1 MTGTPAASRLR
12 VVLAEDQ
19 GMVRGAFTSLLEL
32 EPDVEVVASVE
43 DGDAALAAVAAH
55 RPDVLLTDIE
65 MPGRSG
71 LDVAAEL
78 QRTGSPTRVL
88 IVTTFARSGYLR
100 RALDAG
106 VVGYVLKDAPIEQL
120 VAALR
125 KVAAGERVVDPQ
137 LAVAVWDA
145 ADPLT
150 DRERDVLRLAG
161 DGRPSNEIAAELH
174 LAHGTVRNYLSSAI
188 AKLQARNRVEAAR
201 TARERGWL

>member
-1 MTGTPAASRLR
+1 MIPSDRRGVLR

-19 GMVRGAFTSLLEL
+19 AMVRGAFASLLEL
-32 EPDVEVVASVE
+32 EADVEVVASVE
-43 DGDAALAAVAAH
+43 DGDAALAAVAALE
-55 RPDVLLTDIE
+55 PAVLLTDIE

-78 QRTGSPTRVL
+78 RRIGSPTRVL

-100 RALDAG
+100 RALEAG
-106 VVGYVLKDAPIEQL
+106 VMGYVLKDAPIGDL

-125 KVAAGERVVDPQ
+125 KVAAGERVIDPQ

-145 ADPLT
+145 QDPLT

-161 DGRPSNEIAAELH
+161 DGRPSTEIAATLH
-174 LAHGTVRNYLSSAI
+174 LADGTVRNYLSSAI
-188 AKLQARNRVEAAR
+188 AKLQARNRVEAAQL
-201 TARERGWL
+201 ARDRGWL

>member
-1 MTGTPAASRLR
+1 MTLR

-19 GMVRGAFTSLLEL
+19 SMVRGAFASLLDL
-32 EPDVEVVASVE
+32 EPDIDVVATAA
-43 DGDAALAAVAAH
+43 DGTAALAAVREH

-65 MPGRSG
+65 MPGMTG

-78 QRTGSPTRVL
+78 RRAGETTRVL

-106 VVGYVLKDAPIEQL
+106 VAGYVLKDAPVDDL

-125 KVAAGERVVDPQ
+125 TVAGGGRVIAPE
-137 LAVAVWDA
+137 LAVAAWDA

-150 DRERDVLRLAG
+150 DRERDVLRLAA
-161 DGRPSNEIAAELH
+161 DGEPNARIAATLH
-174 LAHGTVRNYLSSAI
+174 LAEGTVRNYLSSAI
-188 AKLQARNRVEAAR
+188 TKLGARNRTEAA
-201 TARERGWL
+201 ARARDRGWL